1 MYWPHYVE
9 QRLDVTKKLQHEN
22 VNVAKNKTESQNLV
36 DNAKKKWKEKM
47 LMNYKDIKKLF
58 LNNFHKQLKQNTNKK
73 QNCEQDDLQMKWK
86 NVIDES

>member
-1 MYWPHYVE
+1 
-9 QRLDVTKKLQHEN
+9 
-22 VNVAKNKTESQNLV
+22 
-36 DNAKKKWKEKM
+36 M